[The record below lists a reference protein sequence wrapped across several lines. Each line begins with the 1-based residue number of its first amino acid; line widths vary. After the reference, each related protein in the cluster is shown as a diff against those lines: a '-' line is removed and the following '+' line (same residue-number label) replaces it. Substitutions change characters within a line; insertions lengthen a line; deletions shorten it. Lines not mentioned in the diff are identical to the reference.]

1 MKYRKFLG
9 AFVVLLIMEIAALA
23 WFLNREEGVGV
34 QDAVIVNEAVQSV
47 QADWG
52 RMESHQNRTELDY
65 TVLDNSGTVL
75 FQTKTGLSGS
85 IHEAVIRRDTILDVE
100 AGGEVVGKLIIENDG
115 VRIALRQRQR
125 TAAVFLFAA
134 LFQCALCVIYAVSV
148 RRTVILPFRKLQRF
162 AERVAGGNLDIP
174 LTMDRQ
180 NLFGAFTE
188 SFDIMR
194 SELKKARIAEA
205 QANASKKELIA
216 KISHDIR
223 TPVSSIRAASEVGAA
238 TADNEKTRQNYLH
251 IVYKADQINTL
262 VTDLFSAT
270 LEELRQLEVEPADM
284 KSSELY
290 AMLSEAD
297 YFHYAGIPS
306 IPDCLV
312 CADKIRLQQVFDNLF
327 SNSYKYA
334 DTEIQVEAALTD
346 GYLCIRIEDHGGGV
360 PDADVGRL
368 KEKYWR
374 GRNTKNVEG
383 AGLGLHI
390 ADSFMGEMRGKLV
403 LENGKYGLAAT
414 VFLALSGNDEKI

>member
-1 MKYRKFLG
+1 
-9 AFVVLLIMEIAALA
+9 
-23 WFLNREEGVGV
+23 
-34 QDAVIVNEAVQSV
+34 
-47 QADWG
+47 
-52 RMESHQNRTELDY
+52 MESHQNRTELDY

-290 AMLSEAD
+290 
-297 YFHYAGIPS
+297 
-306 IPDCLV
+306 
-312 CADKIRLQQVFDNLF
+312 
-327 SNSYKYA
+327 KYA

-390 ADSFMGEMRGKLV
+390 ADSFMGEMSGKLV